1 MTKRVNCYIDGFN
14 LYYRLFRN
22 SRRQQ
27 SLRHL
32 KWLDLRALCEILAGK
47 AEVHTV
53 YYFTAA
59 ISPSPSDPTQH
70 LRQQAYWRALDAA
83 DVTRVEGQFRRR
95 TKKGYPRNAKHGSQ
109 PVEVETF
116 EEKGSDVNLATCLVR
131 DAFIGAFDEAIVI
144 SNDSD
149 LSLAIRTVVQDAGK
163 RVRVVSPDLFVVND
177 LQNAV
182 RSRQHDAGIIQ
193 PRLLNRCQ
201 FPDPVASSDG
211 TIIRKPQGW

>member
-1 MTKRVNCYIDGFN
+1 MNRVNCYIDGFN

-22 SRRQQ
+22 NRRQQ

-32 KWLDLRALCEILAGK
+32 KWLDLRGLCEVLAGK
-47 AEVHTV
+47 ADVRAV

-59 ISPSPSDPTQH
+59 ISPSPSDTTQH
-70 LRQQAYWRALDAA
+70 LRQQAYWRALDASNI
-83 DVTRVEGQFRRR
+83 TRVEGQFRRR
-95 TKKGYPRNAKHGSQ
+95 TKKGYPRNSKFGNQ

-149 LSLAIRTVVQDAGK
+149 LALAIRTVVHDAGK
-163 RVRVVSPDLFVVND
+163 RVRVVSPDLFVVNA
-177 LQNAV
+177 LQDAV
-182 RSRQHDAGIIQ
+182 LSRHQDAGIIQ
-193 PRLLNRCQ
+193 PRILNRCQ
-201 FPDPVASSDG
+201 FPDPVVATDG
-211 TIIRKPQGW
+211 TVIWKPRGW